1 MNGKYRKS
9 VVGMV
14 FMMLVWLVPAAHAQ
28 LASSFAATYATAYQD
43 DYAAAI
49 RQADD
54 QNYLAAGWTETQT
67 AGSADAWL
75 LKFAQDGKIFWQKKI
90 GGTKDDYASDLLRI
104 TATTYMV
111 AGGTASFG
119 AGGSDAWLL
128 KLDANTGNILWQKAY
143 GGARDD
149 YAESIQPTANG
160 GCLVA
165 GWTESFGSGNRD
177 MWVFEVDQAGN
188 ILWQKTYG
196 GANLD
201 MAVAIRRTTDGG
213 AIVLAESNSFGAGN
227 SDFWVLKLN
236 STGGIV
242 WQKTYSVP
250 YLQWEQT
257 FDGIE
262 HPQAIEQTQDGG
274 YIAIGETRSTFDFPY
289 ADENI
294 WILKLTA
301 NGGVS
306 WQRAYSRPLATN
318 YGAAI
323 RQTTDGGFLLGGWD
337 NGLLVA
343 KLDQTGTML
352 WQQAY
357 DQSVSNVFWHIS
369 SLQATADGG
378 TIAGGFIARGSGIIS
393 STLALKLD
401 QNDSGKCLLKQPPSF
416 QSVSTPVSSSATN
429 IIPASASALVT
440 TTTASTTTTVAAP
453 SYLCAPVIVCEA
465 GDMNCDGLFNIF
477 DLQRLINCIF
487 SKGSCANGDLNG
499 DGQYNIFD
507 VQRLVN
513 KIFNRNSLTLTIH
526 FQRATDG
533 E

>member
-1 MNGKYRKS
+1 
-9 VVGMV
+9 MV
-14 FMMLVWLVPAAHAQ
+14 FMMLAWLVPAAHAQ

-177 MWVFEVDQAGN
+177 IWVFEVDQAGN

-236 STGGIV
+236 SAGGIV

-257 FDGIE
+257 VDGVE

-274 YIAIGETRSTFDFPY
+274 YIAIGETCDY
-289 ADENI
+289 GYENI
-294 WILKLTA
+294 WVIKFTA
-301 NGGVS
+301 TGDVT
-306 WQRAYSRPLATN
+306 WQKTYGMPKSIDYGLAVQQ
-318 YGAAI
+318 I
-323 RQTTDGGFLLGGWD
+323 SDGGYVIGGW
-337 NGLLVA
+337 NESLLVF
-343 KLDQTGTML
+343 KLDQNGTML
-352 WQQAY
+352 WQKAY
-357 DQSVSNVFWHIS
+357 DSVTSDFWGYAS
-369 SLQATADGG
+369 SLAITADKGYIIGG
-378 TIAGGFIARGSGIIS
+378 VAENSLRMTDM
-393 STLALKLD
+393 LALKLD
-401 QNDSGKCLLKQPPSF
+401 QNGDAGSCTLKQ
-416 QSVSTPVSSSATN
+416 TSSLQALETTFTTTVTN
-429 IIPASASALVT
+429 GIPLAANALVT
-440 TTTASTTTTVAAP
+440 TTTASTTATVAAP

-526 FQRATDG
+526 VRRPAVG